1 MENNKSTFGRSV
13 SMPIFQNQQ
22 QDEPNAQNNGVAVH
36 FDQYDALQHSPGFQT
51 FRNQANSV
59 WSRNGNG
66 FANPLSKIHE
76 TRNDIGAANDV
87 GMSVDAPGA
96 WDTGM
101 GGTSSNT
108 TDFSTSS
115 SSSIKSEAT
124 IRAQTADDLI
134 KNELTLGFNDNQIN
148 ADTATS
154 DAEPKSAKYAF
165 MSPSDGAF
173 MKSGP
178 NEHLS
183 CSSIED
189 FGVIG
194 EGRALNNSS
203 EVSLGSKTPQ
213 KNWLP
218 GLQHRSP
225 DTDKTSP
232 PKDSGIYV
240 PGGFGN
246 HRKMTSQTMP
256 SVPSPLGPQA
266 LHNLSAALA
275 TLMSP
280 DSPMQSS
287 PHRNGQ
293 YGRKAKRSQEK
304 IDLHVL
310 KVSANA
316 VGSPYHRK
324 TPASGLGHARNI
336 TDPFVENNSM
346 GGSSPGTSPFG
357 THAREDMPLPSTPT
371 VQVPATPPFEVRGS
385 PSAQRNQNRNGSSN
399 YLGFN
404 SPLARRDFHAPKAPV
419 FQPTPSLPADLPFAN
434 GTATRVDLPIPP
446 PPLSTVHGKLQHTQE
461 TRDRLNEQ
469 AIIRAEWIR
478 TEAAKI
484 AQLSRQMYAAEQQ
497 FRSTG
502 SKEDYEV
509 WQRLAAEYAEATDLD
524 KRQEERR
531 NMFMPPGMTAMRTGV
546 ENPGGDQS
554 AAFGQSE
561 REGKLLGFKQ
571 AYMERICAEMQIRM
585 NEKAEED
592 GEEITKEML
601 AMLKKDEKKVLRQ
614 YLADRLKNTA
624 ERRD

>member
-1 MENNKSTFGRSV
+1 
-13 SMPIFQNQQ
+13 MPIFQNQQ
-22 QDEPNAQNNGVAVH
+22 QDDSDAQSNGVAVPIE
-36 FDQYDALQHSPGFQT
+36 QYDALQHSPGFQS

-66 FANPLSKIHE
+66 FASPLSKINE
-76 TRNDIGAANDV
+76 TRNDISAANGS
-87 GMSVDAPGA
+87 GMSVDTPGV

-108 TDFSTSS
+108 TDSSTSS
-115 SSSIKSEAT
+115 TSSIKSDVT
-124 IRAQTADDLI
+124 VRAQAFEDLV
-134 KNELTLGFNDNQIN
+134 KAELPLGFGDNKID
-148 ADTATS
+148 ADTAIS

-165 MSPSDGAF
+165 MSPSNGTP
-173 MKSGP
+173 MRSEP
-178 NEHLS
+178 NEHLFR
-183 CSSIED
+183 SSVED

-194 EGRALNNSS
+194 EGRALNTSS
-203 EVSLGSKTPQ
+203 DVSLGSKTPQ

-218 GLQHRSP
+218 GLEHRSP
-225 DTDKTSP
+225 DTDRISP
-232 PKDSGIYV
+232 PKGNGIYV

-256 SVPSPLGPQA
+256 SIPSPLGPQA
-266 LHNLSAALA
+266 LHNLNAALA

-324 TPASGLGHARNI
+324 TPASGLGHVRNI
-336 TDPFVENNSM
+336 TDPFVENNGM
-346 GGSSPGTSPFG
+346 GNISPGSSRFG
-357 THAREDMPLPSTPT
+357 THAREDMSLPSTPE
-371 VQVPATPPFEVRGS
+371 VQVPTTPPFELRIS
-385 PSAQRNQNRNGSSN
+385 PSAHRNPSRDNTF
-399 YLGFN
+399 LGFN
-404 SPLARRDFHAPKAPV
+404 SPLARRDFHAPKPPI
-419 FQPTPSLPADLPFAN
+419 FQPNPPLPAGVPFAN
-434 GTATRVDLPIPP
+434 GTATRADLPIPP
-446 PPLSTVHGKLQHTQE
+446 PPLSTVHGKLHHTQE

-484 AQLSRQMYAAEQQ
+484 AELSRQVYAAEQQ
-497 FRSTG
+497 FRATG
-502 SKEDYEV
+502 TKDDYEV
-509 WQRLAAEYAEATDLD
+509 WQRLDAEYTAATDLD

-554 AAFGQSE
+554 AAFGQGGE

-571 AYMERICAEMQIRM
+571 AYMERICAEVQIQK
-585 NEKAEED
+585 NKKEAQED
-592 GEEITKEML
+592 EEITKEML

-614 YLADRLKNTA
+614 CLADRLKDA
-624 ERRD
+624 AGG

>member
-1 MENNKSTFGRSV
+1 
-13 SMPIFQNQQ
+13 MPIFQNQQ
-22 QDEPNAQNNGVAVH
+22 RDDSNSHLNGVAVPVE
-36 FDQYDALQHSPGFQT
+36 QYDALQHSPGFQT
-51 FRNQANSV
+51 FRDQANSV

-66 FANPLSKIHE
+66 FASPLSKIYK
-76 TRNDIGAANDV
+76 TRNDIGAAN
-87 GMSVDAPGA
+87 GSGI
-96 WDTGM
+96 

-108 TDFSTSS
+108 TDSSTTS

-124 IRAQTADDLI
+124 IRAQTMDDLI
-134 KNELTLGFNDNQIN
+134 KNELTLGFDDNKID

-154 DAEPKSAKYAF
+154 DTEPESAKYAF
-165 MSPSDGAF
+165 MSPSNGTP
-173 MKSGP
+173 MKLEPTENFSR
-178 NEHLS
+178 
-183 CSSIED
+183 SSAED

-225 DTDKTSP
+225 DADKISP

-256 SVPSPLGPQA
+256 SIPSPLGAQA

-336 TDPFVENNSM
+336 TDPFVESKGVGNISP
-346 GGSSPGTSPFG
+346 GSSLFG
-357 THAREDMPLPSTPT
+357 AHPREDMPLPSTPT
-371 VQVPATPPFEVRGS
+371 VHVPATPPFELRNS
-385 PSAQRNQNRNGSSN
+385 PSAHRNQSRNNSSTF
-399 YLGFN
+399 LGFN
-404 SPLARRDFHAPKAPV
+404 SPLARHDFHAPKPPIY
-419 FQPTPSLPADLPFAN
+419 QPTPSLPADQSFTN

-446 PPLSTVHGKLQHTQE
+446 PPLSTVHGKLHHNQE
-461 TRDRLNEQ
+461 IRDRLSEQ

-484 AQLSRQMYAAEQQ
+484 AELSRQLYAAEQQ
-497 FRSTG
+497 FRATG

-509 WQRLAAEYAEATDLD
+509 WQRIAAEHAVATDLD

-554 AAFGQSE
+554 AAFGQGGE

-571 AYMERICAEMQIRM
+571 AYMERICAEVQIQKNK
-585 NEKAEED
+585 NEAQED
-592 GEEITKEML
+592 EEITKEML

-614 YLADRLKNTA
+614 YLADRLKDAA
-624 ERRD
+624 ERRE